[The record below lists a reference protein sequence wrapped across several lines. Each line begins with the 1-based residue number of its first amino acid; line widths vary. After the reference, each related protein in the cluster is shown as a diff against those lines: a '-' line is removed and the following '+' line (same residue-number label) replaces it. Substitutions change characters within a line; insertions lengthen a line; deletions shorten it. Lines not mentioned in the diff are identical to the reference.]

1 MNTELNALKD
11 LVLTIIKKQEKPE
24 TLTLLSLEAARL
36 PDAIIAHTLVLSTDK
51 QVQNYIS
58 WQQEQLTC
66 PGASYKKASSIS
78 STS

>member
-51 QVQNYIS
+51 Q
-58 WQQEQLTC
+58 ELHQLATRTTHQRSQ
-66 PGASYKKASSIS
+66 PPL
-78 STS
+78 